1 MEEKE
6 IIEDCF
12 ISKQTWVFLAL
23 ILSWYNFYG
32 KVSDALIGMYGEEQA
47 EGIIKNRFDEKG
59 KEIEAILY
67 GFVNDSIRE
76 NITII
81 NFNKI

>member
-1 MEEKE
+1 MEES
-6 IIEDCF
+6 DYF
-12 ISKQTWVFLAL
+12 ISKQTWTFLAL

-47 EGIIKNRFDEKG
+47 EEIIKNGFEEKS
-59 KEIEAILY
+59 KEMEAILY
-67 GFVNDSIRE
+67 GFVNASIRE

>member
-6 IIEDCF
+6 IDCF
-12 ISKQTWVFLAL
+12 ISRQTWAFLTL
-23 ILSWYNFYG
+23 ILSWYSFYG

-47 EGIIKNRFDEKG
+47 ENILSNGFEEKS
-59 KEIEAILY
+59 KEMEAILY
-67 GFVNDSIRE
+67 GFVNASIRE
-76 NITII
+76 NISII